1 MALSN
6 LDSTKLYTDLDAL
19 SPRSNTTNDALADQ
33 VNESPTGVYTTNGG
47 AGGGEI
53 VVDGNNKKIYFQ
65 AAAGNNFEFAGSGI
79 TGQALYSFLK
89 YLWKNVESITKFD
102 FPMLSIT
109 NEQFEIQNGWY
120 LDDAQTLT
128 QKVRQTASVV
138 ITNQNQIDTTD
149 TTVDFR
155 KYEVGD
161 TITITGASNAGIT
174 GTVASSTKTQ
184 IVVSGTPFTNATES
198 TQIDADFTTTSSQLV
213 RTAGWSVRD
222 VEDSYTKEIY
232 SGVITLGTLVDQ
244 VDRPYYVQD
253 SSTTAV
259 VNDTVYTG
267 PANEAV
273 AILARADSTAASG
286 NSDLDIAF
294 SGTNTITSTTTDLSV
309 FKVGDTITVTNTD
322 SNNGTFT
329 VTTPA
334 PTATNINIVETGTS
348 EVAGAATLVADRRST
363 FKIFVRERG
372 KTYAD
377 ADLQD
382 IGVTTMTSIVYRFP
396 VTNATDLNITS
407 TADTDISSGTVVPA
421 TVNPYDD
428 IQISYLEASAGV
440 PYDIVGLASDL
451 SDGATVTAGQVYK
464 DGQSPGRWFKVTST
478 GTINAAGISNYNNN
492 GGTAVLAAFEGERE
506 VKGVFY
512 AFTVIIDANDQHA
525 NSGTPYVDTGNN
537 TTVEDVYEFCQWAL
551 RRDGILNEG
560 STGNAQRNGNI
571 ADLLVEFVGPTLVT
585 KAGVFIDSLASTDQN
600 SVEFT
605 EFSDASFTG
614 ASTITYPR
622 VVTVT
627 LNFNSNLATD
637 ADAVFYVYYNAT
649 PNGNN
654 FGESNALQVVAS
666 SGSDVGTGISNNVP
680 DETVAGQGSTFSF
693 TYSYDEDTTGGRSI
707 TPAADVDVVAVAIGL
722 DTGQYVKSAVTPI
735 KSTGASISLV
745 APLERNFD
753 DPA

>member
-33 VNESPTGVYTTNGG
+33 VSESPTGVYTTNGG
-47 AGGGEI
+47 SGGGEI

-65 AAAGNNFEFAGSGI
+65 ASAGNNFEFAGSGI

-128 QKVRQTASVV
+128 QTVRQNASVT

-155 KYEVGD
+155 KYEAGD
-161 TITITGASNAGIT
+161 TITITGTSNSGIT

-198 TQIDADFTTTSSQLV
+198 TQIDADFTTTSSQLL
-213 RTAGWSVRD
+213 RTAGWTVRD
-222 VEDSYTKEIY
+222 TEDTYTKEIY
-232 SGVITLGTLVDQ
+232 SGIITLGSLVDQ
-244 VDRPYYVQD
+244 VDQPYYVQ
-253 SSTTAV
+253 SASTVATT
-259 VNDTVYTG
+259 VNTTFTG

-273 AILARADSTAASG
+273 AILARADATAASG
-286 NSDLDIAF
+286 NGDVDIGF
-294 SGTNTITSTTTDLSV
+294 SGSNTITSTTTDLSV
-309 FKVGDTITVTNTD
+309 FKDGDTITVTNTD
-322 SNNGTFT
+322 NNNGTFT
-329 VTTPA
+329 VTGT
-334 PTATNINIVETGTS
+334 PTATSISTVEAGTS
-348 EVAGAATLVADRRST
+348 ESAGAATLVADRRGN
-363 FKIFVRERG
+363 FKIFVRERR
-372 KTYAD
+372 KIYAD

-396 VTNATDLNITS
+396 VSNSIDLDIDTTD
-407 TADTDISSGTVVPA
+407 DTDIDSNGAVPA
-421 TVNPYDD
+421 DVNPYDD

-440 PYDIVGLASDL
+440 PYDIVGEIPQGTTTA
-451 SDGATVTAGQVYK
+451 VTTGQVYR
-464 DGQSPGRWFKVTST
+464 DGRTPGRWFKVTADGNISST
-478 GTINAAGISNYNNN
+478 TAADFSDTTGSTATIAAY
-492 GGTAVLAAFEGERE
+492 EGERE
-506 VKGVFY
+506 IQSVFY
-512 AFTVIIDANDQHA
+512 AFDVIIDANDNHA
-525 NSGTPYVDTGNN
+525 NVDSPYVDAGNN
-537 TTVEDVYEFCQWAL
+537 TSAQDVYEFCQWAL
-551 RRDGILNEG
+551 RRTGILNEG
-560 STGNAQRNGNI
+560 ATGDSQRNGAI

-585 KAGVFIDSLASTDQN
+585 KPGVFIDSLASTDQN
-600 SVEFT
+600 SVQFT
-605 EFSDASFTG
+605 EYSDASFTG
-614 ASTITYPR
+614 ATTLTYPR

-627 LNFNSNLATD
+627 LNFNTNLA
-637 ADAVFYVYYNAT
+637 ADDDSVFYVYYNA
-649 PNGNN
+649 PPSGNN
-654 FGESNALQVVAS
+654 FGTNAAVQVQNS
-666 SGSDVGTGISNNVP
+666 QGLDVGTNISNNIP
-680 DETVAGQGSTFSF
+680 NEAQAGAGSSFSF
-693 TYSYDEDTTGGRSI
+693 TYGYDTNEQESRTTGQPI
-707 TPAADVDVVAVAIGL
+707 DVVAVAIGL

-735 KSTGASISLV
+735 NENGATISLV

>member
-33 VNESPTGVYTTNGG
+33 VAESPTGVYTTNGG
-47 AGGGEI
+47 SGGGEI

-65 AAAGNNFEFAGSGI
+65 AATGNNFEFAGSGI

-128 QKVRQTASVV
+128 QTVRQTASVT

-161 TITITGASNAGIT
+161 TITITGSSNSGVT

-198 TQIDADFTTTSSQLV
+198 TQIDADFTTTSSQLL

-222 VEDSYTKEIY
+222 TEDSYTKEIY
-232 SGVITLGTLVDQ
+232 SGIITLGTLVDQ
-244 VDRPYYVQD
+244 VDQPYYVQ
-253 SSTTAV
+253 SASTVATTV
-259 VNDTVYTG
+259 DTTFTG

-273 AILARADSTAASG
+273 AILARADATAGSG
-286 NSDLDIAF
+286 NGDLDIAF
-294 SGTNTITSTTTDLSV
+294 SGSNTITSTTTDLSV
-309 FKVGDTITVTNTD
+309 FKDGDTITVTNTD
-322 SNNGTFT
+322 NNNGTFT
-329 VTTPA
+329 VTGT
-334 PTATNINIVETGTS
+334 PTATSIAIVEAGTS
-348 EVAGAATLVADRRST
+348 EAAGAATLVADRRGN

-372 KTYAD
+372 KIYAD
-377 ADLQD
+377 SSLPD

-396 VTNATDLNITS
+396 VSNALDLDIDT
-407 TADTDISSGTVVPA
+407 TADTDIDSNGAVPA
-421 TVNPYDD
+421 DVNPYDD

-440 PYDIVGLASDL
+440 PYDIVGEIPQGTTTA
-451 SDGATVTAGQVYK
+451 VTTGQVYR
-464 DGQSPGRWFKVTST
+464 DGRSPGRWFKVTGDGNISST
-478 GTINAAGISNYNNN
+478 TAADFSDTTGSTATIAAY
-492 GGTAVLAAFEGERE
+492 EGERE
-506 VKGVFY
+506 IQSVFY
-512 AFTVIIDANDQHA
+512 AFDVIIDANDNHA
-525 NSGTPYVDTGNN
+525 NAGSPFVDAGNN
-537 TTVEDVYEFCQWAL
+537 TSAQDVYEFCQWAL
-551 RRDGILNEG
+551 RRTGILNEG
-560 STGNAQRNGNI
+560 ATGDSQRNGAI

-585 KAGVFIDSLASTDQN
+585 KPGVFIDSLASTDQN
-600 SVEFT
+600 SVQFT
-605 EFSDASFTG
+605 EYSDASFTG
-614 ASTITYPR
+614 ATTLTYPR

-627 LNFNSNLATD
+627 LNFNTNLAAD
-637 ADAVFYVYYNAT
+637 ADSVFYVYYNA
-649 PNGNN
+649 PPSGND
-654 FGESNALQVVAS
+654 FGTNAAVQVQNAQ
-666 SGSDVGTGISNNVP
+666 GSDVGTGISNNIP
-680 DETVAGQGSTFSF
+680 NEATAGAGSTFSF
-693 TYSYDEDTTGGRSI
+693 TYGYDTNTQESRTTGQPI
-707 TPAADVDVVAVAIGL
+707 DVVAVAIGL

-735 KSTGASISLV
+735 NENGATISLV